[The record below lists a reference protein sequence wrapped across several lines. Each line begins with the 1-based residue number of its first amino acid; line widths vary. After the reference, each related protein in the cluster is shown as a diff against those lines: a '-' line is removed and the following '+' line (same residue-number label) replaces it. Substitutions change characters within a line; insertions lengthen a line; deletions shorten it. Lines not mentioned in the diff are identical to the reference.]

1 MQRKAL
7 LLALFGA
14 ANLYALSLNGN
25 AELKSPLSV
34 EFGLEGEVSKGL
46 VGTLSDKKLLTCQ
59 PALEG
64 TVKFKGE
71 SLLLFTKDMRAGTEY
86 SCKLENGSTASFR
99 TKEFELQKIEKLTDN
114 KYILKFNDDV
124 KASAVKQIGVL
135 GDNSKNIAFE
145 VVELSKDSFEL
156 DLSENVSEPIFDLG
170 EGFQSKFGAVLAGE
184 SRLKFTSESS
194 QESVNIDAEAK
205 SFEIDEIYPK
215 SFDNGMLAFR
225 IYLKNWIHDDVN
237 LKKFINIKG
246 VKNFSI
252 SDVTFNGSEEG
263 EEVSAEL
270 SEYSYYI
277 DIISDD
283 FKPQNKYEITI
294 KAGFGDHRYVT
305 REAKSYEVVA
315 GNFTPF
321 ANFINNE
328 PYISSVGEIGI
339 RSANLAE
346 LNVSVEKL
354 SEQNFRYFL
363 NFNDNN
369 DESVSNFSTQ
379 VAQKSYKLDGALNE
393 VALNKIK
400 LDFAGAGDGV
410 YKINLNYGK
419 DKSVS
424 KVVYLSDIAV
434 NVKLGKD
441 EIFVFANR
449 LGENTMLPNANV
461 KIYGTKNE
469 EIAVGA
475 TNDEGVFKFNRKDI
489 HKSASSVVVSLG
501 KEQNF
506 LIIKDGEALNEAKFI
521 SQDPSESIDAYTHFA
536 SNIIRPNES
545 LQGAIYLRDRNFSPL
560 KNMPVKI
567 KFIDPQG
574 KSSAQIT
581 QNTNDVGM
589 INFEKEILSDLS
601 GRFNMQV
608 IYASKV
614 IASVPFYVESFV
626 PNRIKNE
633 IVLESDKFFKNDLL
647 RAELR
652 SNYLFGGAASELDGN
667 LQVDF
672 FDDEYK
678 NSEYKEY
685 KFKNETLKPSTFSG
699 YTSEFTL
706 SKDGKSSQIID
717 LSFSTKNTPSIIKGV
732 MNFTVNHD
740 GKNVSETKS
749 FTLYPYK
756 DMVGIAASTAFADP
770 NDDVKI
776 RTVVVDMPSQ
786 KAVKSNLKF
795 DIKRVS
801 WQYQRDANGYIKW
814 IQTLEDVDSFYKN
827 SGEFNYKFTQS
838 GSYVITA
845 TNLVSGASTSL
856 DMDVSGYNYSTLA
869 PTKELSKS
877 QIKLNKSVYKKG
889 DELSADISSA
899 IKEGIAL
906 VTLEDA
912 GIKAYKVVKIK
923 NNSAN
928 VKFKLDFDFN
938 GLYVSANI
946 YRMTD
951 AGLTPFRTYG
961 KVYANGDKSSRKIDL
976 SLEVPK
982 AAKSDEKI
990 KISLKTKPKAYVNLF
1005 ITDVGVL
1012 DITSQ
1017 KPADPLKF
1025 FDKIL
1030 PDSVFDYD
1038 IYNRLT
1044 NYKVEGKTLSFGGDM
1059 AAMAMQAK
1067 MAKHAS
1073 PVDSKNVKTF
1083 ANLVSLQADD
1093 KGEISYEFKTPNGF
1107 NSAVR
1112 VDAVVNDES
1121 GMNAVNSE
1129 IVVKDE
1135 VIIKPSVVV
1144 YLLKGDEL
1152 NANLRL
1158 INTTNEDK
1166 NLTINVVSSKNLS
1179 IKTKENANLKPLENK
1194 AFAFKISALETGAGE
1209 YNVTISDK
1217 NSSKTV
1223 QSLLD
1228 VVSPYTISTYA
1239 KSSVFDKENK
1249 ISLPNGYHNVS
1260 VDASSS
1266 VSSVLLAASKNLVEY
1281 PYGCAEQRGSR
1292 LLALLNL
1299 KPKDGLEKS
1308 DQKRFI
1314 THGVSELLKMQ
1325 KPDGS
1330 FGYWSDLGYTNA
1342 FASIFATDVLLDL
1355 EEAGYEL
1362 SKGAKQSAINSMM
1375 KYASNDLEALYSLYV
1390 SARANMADKSLLN
1403 KIYDDKA
1410 YNTTALNKYLM
1421 AAALKLSG
1429 LNDEAKVALKDIKK
1443 AQAADYSKD
1452 HSSFGSKMRD
1462 NAFILYLHAKYF
1474 EKNDYSDDLAN
1485 FLIVNLNELSST
1497 QERAFTLRALN
1508 AYFGKDSGEKNN
1520 KFKLSYNGE
1529 SKEFDGLLSTS
1540 FTTKDG
1546 NFTITPLGS
1555 NKLYATILS
1564 YAYVP
1569 LDIRHKIEPKE
1580 LDIYRTFV
1588 DEKGKELGLDSL
1600 KVNDVIYSKVV
1611 INSKTMVR
1619 NGVINEIVSS
1629 CFEPINENLSNFTKS
1644 LKSSLQ
1650 VEYKSIK
1657 DDRVLSFYT
1666 LSSDQK
1672 DAVLYTPY
1680 RVRLGGKCSL
1690 GAVTTENM
1698 YNERQNDYDLAQR
1711 SFNVK

>member
-1 MQRKAL
+1 MRQKVALMAL
-7 LLALFGA
+7 LGVV
-14 ANLYALSLNGN
+14 NLYAFSLNGT
-25 AELKSPLSV
+25 AEIKSPLSV
-34 EFGLEGEVSKGL
+34 EFGLEDKVSKNL
-46 VGTLSDKKLLTCQ
+46 VETLSDKKILSCQ
-59 PALEG
+59 PALNG
-64 TVKFKGE
+64 IVKFRDQ
-71 SLLLFTKDMRAGTEY
+71 SLLLFTKDMHAGIEY
-86 SCKLENGSTASFR
+86 DCKLENGSMARFT
-99 TKEFELQKIEKLTDN
+99 TEEFNLSNIEKLSDSS
-114 KYILKFNDDV
+114 YILKFNDEVDISTI
-124 KASAVKQIGVL
+124 KTIAVKGA
-135 GDNSKNIAFE
+135 NFNAT
-145 VVELSKDSFEL
+145 ELTSTSFEL
-156 DLSENVSEPIFDLG
+156 NLDKNISEPIFDLG
-170 EGFQSKFGAVLAGE
+170 ENFESKFKAKLVGE
-184 SRLKFTSESS
+184 TRVKFTNEAK
-194 QESVNIDAEAK
+194 EENVNINAKAK
-205 SFEIDEIYPK
+205 SLEIPEIYPV
-215 SFDNGMLAFR
+215 SLDNGILGFR
-225 IYLKNWIHDDVN
+225 IYLKNWLDDDIN
-237 LKKFINIKG
+237 LKKFINIKD

-252 SDVTFNGSEEG
+252 SDVTYNGSDEEN
-263 EEVSAEL
+263 
-270 SEYSYYI
+270 SEFNEYYYYI
-277 DIISDD
+277 DITSDE
-283 FKPQNKYEITI
+283 FKPQSKYQITI
-294 KAGFGDHRYVT
+294 KPGFGDDRNVV
-305 REAKSYEVVA
+305 REARNYEVTA
-315 GNFTPF
+315 SNFMPF

-346 LNVSVEKL
+346 LNVSVERL
-354 SEQNFRYFL
+354 AEQNFRFFL
-363 NFNDNN
+363 NFNYDSENL
-369 DESVSNFSTQ
+369 SSFSTQ

-393 VALNKIK
+393 IALNKIK

-419 DKSVS
+419 NKSVS

-461 KIYGTKNE
+461 KIYGVKNE

-475 TNDEGVFKFNRKDI
+475 TNDEGVFKFNKKDI
-489 HKSASSVVVSLG
+489 HKIASSVVVSLG

-506 LIIKDGEALNEAKFI
+506 LIIQENEALNDAQFI
-521 SQDPSESIDAYTHFA
+521 SQNPSDTIDAYTHFA

-545 LQGAIYLRDRNFSPL
+545 LQGAIYLRDRDFKPL
-560 KNMPVKI
+560 KSMPVKI

-574 KSSAQIT
+574 KSSSEIS
-581 QNTNDVGM
+581 QNTNDAGM

-614 IASVPFYVESFV
+614 ISSVPFYVESFV

-633 IVLESDKFFKNDLL
+633 IVLESEKFFKNDLL
-647 RAELR
+647 RANLR

-685 KFKNETLKPSTFSG
+685 KFKNDTIKASSYPG
-699 YTSEFTL
+699 YVSDFTL
-706 SKDGKSSQIID
+706 SKDGKSSHIVD
-717 LSFSTKNTPSIIKGV
+717 LSFSTKNAPSIIKGV
-732 MNFTVNHD
+732 INFNVNDD
-740 GKNVSETKS
+740 GKNVSEAKS

-756 DMVGIAASTAFADP
+756 DMVGIAASTTFAEP
-770 NDDVKI
+770 NEDVKL
-776 RTVVVDMPSQ
+776 RTVVLEMSSQ

-814 IQTLEDVDSFYKN
+814 IRTLEDIDSFYKS
-827 SGEFNYKFTQS
+827 SGEFGYKFTQS

-856 DMDVSGYNYSTLA
+856 DIDVSGYNYSTLA

-877 QIKLNKSVYKKG
+877 QIKLNKSVYKRG

-906 VTLEDA
+906 VALEDA
-912 GIKAYKVVKIK
+912 GVKAYKVVKIK

-976 SLEVPK
+976 SLDAPK
-982 AAKSDEKI
+982 VAKSDENI

-1030 PDSVFDYD
+1030 PDGVFDYD

-1044 NYKVEGKTLSFGGDM
+1044 NYKVEGKILNFGGDM
-1059 AAMAMQAK
+1059 TAMAMEAK

-1083 ANLVSLQADD
+1083 ANLISLQADD
-1093 KGEISYEFKTPNGF
+1093 KGEILYEFKTPNGF

-1112 VDAVVNDES
+1112 VDVVANNES
-1121 GMNAVNSE
+1121 GMNAVSSE
-1129 IVVKDE
+1129 ILIKDE

-1152 NANLRL
+1152 NTNLRL

-1166 NLTINVVSSKNLS
+1166 NLTINVVSSKNLN

-1194 AFAFKISALETGAGE
+1194 AFTFKISALEAGAAE

-1228 VVSPYTISTYA
+1228 VVNPYTISTYA
-1239 KSSVFDKENK
+1239 KSSVFDKESM
-1249 ISLPNGYHNVS
+1249 ISLPKGFHNVGI
-1260 VDASSS
+1260 DASSS

-1281 PYGCAEQRGSR
+1281 PYGCAEQRSSR

-1299 KPKDGLEKS
+1299 KPKDELEKN

-1314 THGVSELLKMQ
+1314 THGMSELIKMQ

-1342 FASIFATDVLLDL
+1342 FANIFTTDVLLDL
-1355 EEAGYEL
+1355 EEAGYEIG
-1362 SKGAKQSAINSMM
+1362 KRVKQSAVNSMA
-1375 KYASNDLEALYSLYV
+1375 KYVNSDLEALYSLYV

-1443 AQAADYSKD
+1443 AQVADYSKD
-1452 HSSFGSKMRD
+1452 YSSFGSKMRD

-1485 FLIVNLNELSST
+1485 FLITNLNELSST

-1520 KFKLSYNGE
+1520 KFKLAYNGS
-1529 SKEFDGLLSTS
+1529 SKEFDGLLSVS

-1546 NFTITPLGS
+1546 NFTITPLGE

-1569 LDIRHKIEPKE
+1569 LEIKHKIEPKE

-1629 CFEPINENLSNFTKS
+1629 CFEPINENLTNFTKS

-1650 VEYKSIK
+1650 VEYKGIK

>member
-1 MQRKAL
+1 MQQKAL
-7 LLALFGA
+7 FLALLGA
-14 ANLYALSLNGN
+14 VNLYALSLNGN
-25 AELKSPLSV
+25 VEVKSPLSV
-34 EFGLEGEVSKGL
+34 EFGLEDDVSKNL
-46 VGTLSDKKLLTCQ
+46 IGTLSEKKLISCEPTLS
-59 PALEG
+59 G
-64 TVKFKGE
+64 TVKFNAQ
-71 SLLLFTKDMRAGTEY
+71 SLTLFTKDMHAGAEY
-86 SCKLENGSTASFR
+86 SCKLENGSSASFE
-99 TKEFELQKIEKLTDN
+99 TKEFALEKIEKLTDS
-114 KYILKFNDDV
+114 KFILKFNDEVSEELV
-124 KASAVKQIGVL
+124 KKIAVKGASFSALQ
-135 GDNSKNIAFE
+135 
-145 VVELSKDSFEL
+145 LSQNSFEL
-156 DLSENVSEPIFDLG
+156 DLDKNISEPIFDLG
-170 EGFQSKFGAVLAGE
+170 ERFQSKFGAVLEGE
-184 SRLKFTSESS
+184 SMVKFTSESS

-205 SFEIDEIYPK
+205 SFEIAKIYPT
-215 SFDNGMLAFR
+215 SLDNGILAFR
-225 IYLKNWIHDDVN
+225 IYLKEWLSDDNN
-237 LKKFINIKG
+237 LKKFIKIKG
-246 VKNFSI
+246 VKSFSI
-252 SDVTFNGSEEG
+252 SDVAYKNDYENSELEG
-263 EEVSAEL
+263 
-270 SEYSYYI
+270 YDYYI
-277 DIISDD
+277 DITSDE
-283 FKPQNKYEITI
+283 FKPQNSYEITI
-294 KAGFGDHRYVT
+294 KPGFGDDRNVV
-305 REAKSYEVVA
+305 REAKTYEVVA
-315 GNFTPF
+315 SNFTPF

-363 NFNDNN
+363 NFNDNS
-369 DESVSNFSTQ
+369 DDIGTFSTQ
-379 VAQKSYKLDGALNE
+379 VAQKSYKLEGALNE

-449 LGENTMLPNANV
+449 LGENTMLANANV

-475 TNDEGVFKFNRKDI
+475 TNDEGVFKFNKKDI

-506 LIIKDGEALNEAKFI
+506 IIIQANEALNEAKFI
-521 SQDPSESIDAYTHFA
+521 SQDASESIDAYTHFA

-545 LQGAIYLRDRNFSPL
+545 IKGAIYLRDRNFSPL
-560 KNMPVKI
+560 KNMPVKL

-574 KSSAQIT
+574 KGSSEIS
-581 QNTNDVGM
+581 QNTNDAGM

-633 IVLESDKFFKNDLL
+633 IVLDSDKFFKNDLL

-678 NSEYKEY
+678 NSEFKEY

-717 LSFSTKNTPSIIKGV
+717 LSFSTKNAPSIIKGV
-732 MNFTVNHD
+732 MNFTVNDD

-756 DMVGIAASTAFADP
+756 DMVGIAASTIFAEP
-770 NDDVKI
+770 NEDVKL
-776 RTVVVDMPSQ
+776 RTVVLEMPSQ
-786 KAVKSNLKF
+786 KSVKSNLKF
-795 DIKRVS
+795 DVKRVS

-814 IQTLEDVDSFYKN
+814 IRTLEDVDSFYKS
-827 SGEFNYKFTQS
+827 SGEFSYKFTQS

-912 GIKAYKVVKIK
+912 GVKAYKVVKIK

-961 KVYANGDKSSRKIDL
+961 KVYANGDKSSRKIELALDA
-976 SLEVPK
+976 PK
-982 AAKSDEKI
+982 AAKSEENI

-1030 PDSVFDYD
+1030 PDGVFDYD

-1059 AAMAMQAK
+1059 AAMAMEAK

-1112 VDAVVNDES
+1112 VDVVANDES

-1135 VIIKPSVVV
+1135 VIIKPSVMV

-1179 IKTKENANLKPLENK
+1179 IKTKESANLEPLENK

-1239 KSSVFDKENK
+1239 KSSVFDKESK
-1249 ISLPNGYHNVS
+1249 ISLPKGYHNVS

-1281 PYGCAEQRGSR
+1281 PYGCAEQRSSR

-1299 KPKDGLEKS
+1299 KPKDELKKS

-1314 THGVSELLKMQ
+1314 THGMSELLKMQ

-1362 SKGAKQSAINSMM
+1362 AKGVKQSAVNSMT
-1375 KYASNDLEALYSLYV
+1375 KYASNDLEALYSLYI
-1390 SARANMADKSLLN
+1390 SARAKMSDKSLLN

-1421 AAALKLSG
+1421 AAALKLNG
-1429 LNDEAKVALKDIKK
+1429 LNDEAKTALKDIKN
-1443 AQAADYSKD
+1443 AQAADYTKEY
-1452 HSSFGSKMRD
+1452 SSFGSKMRD

-1474 EKNDYSDDLAN
+1474 EKDDYSDDLAN
-1485 FLIVNLNELSST
+1485 FLIVNLNEFSST
-1497 QERAFTLRALN
+1497 QERAFALRALN

-1546 NFTITPLGS
+1546 NFTITPLDS

-1569 LDIRHKIEPKE
+1569 LEIKHKIEPKE
-1580 LDIYRTFV
+1580 LDIYRVFV
-1588 DEKGKELGLDSL
+1588 DEKGKELDLNSL

-1644 LKSSLQ
+1644 LKNSLQ
-1650 VEYKSIK
+1650 VEYKSVK

-1666 LSSDQK
+1666 LGSDEK

-1698 YNERQNDYDLAQR
+1698 YNERQNDYDLAVR

>member
-1 MQRKAL
+1 MRQKVALMAL
-7 LLALFGA
+7 LGVV
-14 ANLYALSLNGN
+14 NLYAFSLNGT
-25 AELKSPLSV
+25 AEIKSPLSV
-34 EFGLEGEVSKGL
+34 EFGLEDKVSKNL
-46 VGTLSDKKLLTCQ
+46 VETLSDKKIISCQ
-59 PALEG
+59 PALNG
-64 TVKFKGE
+64 IVKFRDQ
-71 SLLLFTKDMRAGTEY
+71 SLLLFTKDMHAGIEY
-86 SCKLENGSTASFR
+86 SCKLENGSMARFT
-99 TKEFELQKIEKLTDN
+99 TEEFNLSNIEKLSDSA
-114 KYILKFNDDV
+114 YILKFNDEVDISTI
-124 KASAVKQIGVL
+124 KTIAVKGA
-135 GDNSKNIAFE
+135 NFNAT
-145 VVELSKDSFEL
+145 ELTSTSFEL
-156 DLSENVSEPIFDLG
+156 NLDKNISEPIFDLG
-170 EGFQSKFGAVLAGE
+170 ENFESKFKAKLTGE
-184 SRLKFTSESS
+184 TRVKFTNEAK
-194 QESVNIDAEAK
+194 EENVNINAKAK
-205 SFEIDEIYPK
+205 SFEIPEICPV
-215 SFDNGMLAFR
+215 SLDNGILGFR
-225 IYLKNWIHDDVN
+225 IYLKNWLDDDIN
-237 LKKFINIKG
+237 LKKFINIKD

-252 SDVTFNGSEEG
+252 SDVTYNGSDEEN
-263 EEVSAEL
+263 
-270 SEYSYYI
+270 SEFNEYYYYI
-277 DIISDD
+277 DITSDE
-283 FKPQNKYEITI
+283 FKPQSKYQITI
-294 KAGFGDHRYVT
+294 KPGFGDDRNVV
-305 REAKSYEVVA
+305 REAKNYEVTA
-315 GNFTPF
+315 SNFMPF

-346 LNVSVEKL
+346 LNVSVERL
-354 SEQNFRYFL
+354 AEQNFRFFL
-363 NFNDNN
+363 NFNYDSENL
-369 DESVSNFSTQ
+369 SSFSTQ

-393 VALNKIK
+393 IALNKIK

-419 DKSVS
+419 NKSVS

-475 TNDEGVFKFNRKDI
+475 TNDEGVFKFNKKDI
-489 HKSASSVVVSLG
+489 HKIASSVVVSLG

-506 LIIKDGEALNEAKFI
+506 LIIQENEALNDAQFI
-521 SQDPSESIDAYTHFA
+521 SQNPSDTIDAYTHFA

-545 LQGAIYLRDRNFSPL
+545 LQGAIYLRDRDFKPL

-574 KSSAQIT
+574 KSSSEIS
-581 QNTNDVGM
+581 QNTNDAGM

-614 IASVPFYVESFV
+614 ISSVPFYVESFV

-633 IVLESDKFFKNDLL
+633 IVLESEKFFKNDLL
-647 RAELR
+647 RANLR

-685 KFKNETLKPSTFSG
+685 KFKNDTIKASSYPG
-699 YTSEFTL
+699 YVSDFTL
-706 SKDGKSSQIID
+706 SKDGKSSHIID

-732 MNFTVNHD
+732 INFNVNDD
-740 GKNVSETKS
+740 GKNVSEAKS

-756 DMVGIAASTAFADP
+756 DMVGIAASTTFVEP
-770 NDDVKI
+770 NEDVKL
-776 RTVVVDMPSQ
+776 RTFVLEMSSQ

-795 DIKRVS
+795 DVKRVS

-814 IQTLEDVDSFYKN
+814 IRTLEDIDSFYKS
-827 SGEFNYKFTQS
+827 SGEFGYKFTQS

-856 DMDVSGYNYSTLA
+856 DIDVSGYNYSTLA

-877 QIKLNKSVYKKG
+877 QIKLNKSVYKRG

-912 GIKAYKVVKIK
+912 GVKAYKVVKIK

-961 KVYANGDKSSRKIDL
+961 KVYASGDKSSRKIDL
-976 SLEVPK
+976 SLDAPK
-982 AAKSDEKI
+982 AAKSDENI

-1030 PDSVFDYD
+1030 PDGVFDYD

-1044 NYKVEGKTLSFGGDM
+1044 NYKVEGKILNFGGDM
-1059 AAMAMQAK
+1059 TAMAMEAK

-1083 ANLVSLQADD
+1083 ANLISLQADD

-1112 VDAVVNDES
+1112 VDVVANNENS
-1121 GMNAVNSE
+1121 MNAVNKE
-1129 IVVKDE
+1129 ILVKDD
-1135 VIIKPSVVV
+1135 VIIKPSALV

-1166 NLTINVVSSKNLS
+1166 NLTIKVASSKNLS
-1179 IKTKENANLKPLENK
+1179 IKTKENVNLKPLENK
-1194 AFAFKISALETGAGE
+1194 AFTFKISALEAGAGE
-1209 YNVTISDK
+1209 YNITISDK
-1217 NSSKTV
+1217 NSSKTA
-1223 QSLLD
+1223 QNLLD
-1228 VVSPYTISTYA
+1228 VVNPYTISTYA
-1239 KSSVFDKENK
+1239 KSSVFDKESI
-1249 ISLPNGYHNVS
+1249 ISLPKGFHNVS
-1260 VDASSS
+1260 IDASSS

-1281 PYGCAEQRGSR
+1281 PYGCAEQRSSR

-1299 KPKDGLEKS
+1299 KPKDELEKN

-1314 THGVSELLKMQ
+1314 ASGMSELIKMQ

-1330 FGYWSDLGYTNA
+1330 FGYWSDLGSTNA
-1342 FASIFATDVLLDL
+1342 FASIYATDVLLDL

-1362 SKGAKQSAINSMM
+1362 NKNVKQRALNSLL
-1375 KYASNDLEALYSLYV
+1375 KYTNTDIEALYAIYV
-1390 SARANMADKSLLN
+1390 SSRANVADKSVLN
-1403 KIYDDKA
+1403 KIYDHKA

-1421 AAALKLSG
+1421 AAALKLNG

-1443 AQAADYSKD
+1443 AQIADYSRD
-1452 HSSFGSKMRD
+1452 YSSFGSKMRD

-1474 EKNDYSDDLAN
+1474 EKNDYSDDLVN
-1485 FLIVNLNELSST
+1485 FLITNLNELSST

-1508 AYFGKDSGEKNN
+1508 AYFGKDVGEKNN

-1529 SKEFDGLLSTS
+1529 SKEFDGLLSVS
-1540 FTTKDG
+1540 FTAKDG
-1546 NFTITPLGS
+1546 NFTITPLGE

-1569 LDIRHKIEPKE
+1569 LEIKHKIEPKE
-1580 LDIYRTFV
+1580 LDVYRTFV

-1600 KVNDVIYSKVV
+1600 RVNDVVYSKIV
-1611 INSKTMVR
+1611 INSKAMVK

-1629 CFEPINENLSNFTKS
+1629 CFEPINENLSGFNKS
-1644 LKSSLQ
+1644 LKDSIEL
-1650 VEYKSIK
+1650 EYQSIK
-1657 DDRVLSFYT
+1657 DDRVLSFYA
-1666 LSSDQK
+1666 LDSDK
-1672 DAVLYTPY
+1672 REAVLYTPY

-1690 GAVTTENM
+1690 GAITTENM

-1711 SFNVK
+1711 SFTVK

>member
-1 MQRKAL
+1 MRQKVALMAL
-7 LLALFGA
+7 LGVV
-14 ANLYALSLNGN
+14 NLYAFSLNGT
-25 AELKSPLSV
+25 AEIKSPLSV
-34 EFGLEGEVSKGL
+34 EFGLEDKVSKNL
-46 VGTLSDKKLLTCQ
+46 VETLSDKKIISCQ
-59 PALEG
+59 PALNG
-64 TVKFKGE
+64 IVKFRDQ
-71 SLLLFTKDMRAGTEY
+71 SLLLFTKDMHAGVEY
-86 SCKLENGSTASFR
+86 DCKLENGSMARFT
-99 TKEFELQKIEKLTDN
+99 TEEFNLSNIEKLSDSS
-114 KYILKFNDDV
+114 YILKFNDEVD
-124 KASAVKQIGVL
+124 I
-135 GDNSKNIAFE
+135 NSIKNIAVKGANFNATK
-145 VVELSKDSFEL
+145 LTSTSFEL
-156 DLSENVSEPIFDLG
+156 NLDKNISEPIFDLG
-170 EGFQSKFGAVLAGE
+170 ENFESKFKAKLAGE
-184 SRLKFTSESS
+184 TRVKFTNEAK
-194 QESVNIDAEAK
+194 EENVNINAKAK
-205 SFEIDEIYPK
+205 SLEIPEIYPV
-215 SFDNGMLAFR
+215 SLDNGILGFR
-225 IYLKNWIHDDVN
+225 IYLKNWLDDDIN
-237 LKKFINIKG
+237 LKKFINIKD

-252 SDVTFNGSEEG
+252 SDVTYNDSNEENSEFN
-263 EEVSAEL
+263 
-270 SEYSYYI
+270 EYYYYI
-277 DIISDD
+277 DITSDE
-283 FKPQNKYEITI
+283 FKPQSKYQITI
-294 KAGFGDHRYVT
+294 KPGFGDDRNVV
-305 REAKSYEVVA
+305 REAKNYEVTA
-315 GNFTPF
+315 SNFMPF

-346 LNVSVEKL
+346 LNVSVERL
-354 SEQNFRYFL
+354 AEQNFRFFL
-363 NFNDNN
+363 NFNYDSENL
-369 DESVSNFSTQ
+369 SSFSTQ

-393 VALNKIK
+393 IALNKIK

-419 DKSVS
+419 NKSVS

-461 KIYGTKNE
+461 KIYGVKNE

-475 TNDEGVFKFNRKDI
+475 TNDEGVFKFNKKDI
-489 HKSASSVVVSLG
+489 HKIASSVVVSLG

-506 LIIKDGEALNEAKFI
+506 LIIQENEALNDAQFI
-521 SQDPSESIDAYTHFA
+521 SQNPSDTIDAYTHFA

-545 LQGAIYLRDRNFSPL
+545 LQGAIYLRDRDFKPL

-574 KSSAQIT
+574 KSSSEIS
-581 QNTNDVGM
+581 QNTNDAGM

-614 IASVPFYVESFV
+614 ISSVPFYVESFV

-633 IVLESDKFFKNDLL
+633 IVLESEKFFKNDLL
-647 RAELR
+647 RANLR

-685 KFKNETLKPSTFSG
+685 KFKNDTIKASSYPG
-699 YTSEFTL
+699 YVSDFTL
-706 SKDGKSSQIID
+706 SKDGKSSHIID
-717 LSFSTKNTPSIIKGV
+717 LSFSTKNAPSIIKGV
-732 MNFTVNHD
+732 INFNVNDD
-740 GKNVSETKS
+740 GKNVSEAKS

-756 DMVGIAASTAFADP
+756 DMVGIAASTTFAEP
-770 NDDVKI
+770 NEDVKL
-776 RTVVVDMPSQ
+776 RTVVLEMSSQ
-786 KAVKSNLKF
+786 KAVKANLKF
-795 DIKRVS
+795 DVKRVS

-814 IQTLEDVDSFYKN
+814 IRTLEDIDSFYKS
-827 SGEFNYKFTQS
+827 SGEFGYKFTQS

-856 DMDVSGYNYSTLA
+856 DIDVSGYNYSTLA

-877 QIKLNKSVYKKG
+877 QIKLNKSVYKRG

-912 GIKAYKVVKIK
+912 GVKAYKVVKIK

-961 KVYANGDKSSRKIDL
+961 KVYASGDKSSRKIDL
-976 SLEVPK
+976 SLDAPK
-982 AAKSDEKI
+982 AAKSDENI
-990 KISLKTKPKAYVNLF
+990 KILLKTKPKAYVNLF
-1005 ITDVGVL
+1005 ITDVGIL

-1030 PDSVFDYD
+1030 PDGVFDYD

-1044 NYKVEGKTLSFGGDM
+1044 NYKVEGKVLNFGGDM
-1059 AAMAMQAK
+1059 TAMAMEAK

-1083 ANLVSLQADD
+1083 ANLISLQADD

-1112 VDAVVNDES
+1112 VDVVANNES
-1121 GMNAVNSE
+1121 GMNAVSSE
-1129 IVVKDE
+1129 ILIKDE

-1166 NLTINVVSSKNLS
+1166 NLTIKVASSKNLS

-1194 AFAFKISALETGAGE
+1194 AFTFKISALEAGAAE

-1228 VVSPYTISTYA
+1228 VVNPYTISTYA
-1239 KSSVFDKENK
+1239 KSSVFDKESM
-1249 ISLPNGYHNVS
+1249 ISLPKGFHNVS
-1260 VDASSS
+1260 IDASSS

-1281 PYGCAEQRGSR
+1281 PYGCAEQRSSR

-1299 KPKDGLEKS
+1299 KPKDELEKN

-1314 THGVSELLKMQ
+1314 THGMSELIKMQ

-1342 FASIFATDVLLDL
+1342 FANIFTTDVLLDL
-1355 EEAGYEL
+1355 EEAGYEV
-1362 SKGAKQSAINSMM
+1362 SKRVKQSAVNSMA
-1375 KYASNDLEALYSLYV
+1375 KYVNSDLEALYSLYV
-1390 SARANMADKSLLN
+1390 STRANMTDKSLLN

-1443 AQAADYSKD
+1443 VQVADYSKD
-1452 HSSFGSKMRD
+1452 YSSFGSKMRD
-1462 NAFILYLHAKYF
+1462 NAFVLYLHAKYF
-1474 EKNDYSDDLAN
+1474 DKNDYSDDLAN
-1485 FLIVNLNELSST
+1485 FLITNLNELSST

-1520 KFKLSYNGE
+1520 KFKLAHNGS
-1529 SKEFDGLLSTS
+1529 SKEFDGLLSVS

-1546 NFTITPLGS
+1546 NFTITPLGE
-1555 NKLYATILS
+1555 NKLYASILS

-1569 LDIRHKIEPKE
+1569 LEIKHKIEPKE

>member
-1 MQRKAL
+1 MRQKVALMAL
-7 LLALFGA
+7 LGVV
-14 ANLYALSLNGN
+14 NLYAFSLNGT
-25 AELKSPLSV
+25 AEIKSPLSV
-34 EFGLEGEVSKGL
+34 EFGLEDKVSKNL
-46 VGTLSDKKLLTCQ
+46 VETLSDKKIISCQ
-59 PALEG
+59 PALNG
-64 TVKFKGE
+64 IVKFRDQ
-71 SLLLFTKDMRAGTEY
+71 SLLLFTKGMHAGIEY
-86 SCKLENGSTASFR
+86 DCKLENGSMARFT
-99 TKEFELQKIEKLTDN
+99 TEEFNLSNIEKLSDSS
-114 KYILKFNDDV
+114 YILKFNDEVDISTIKTITV
-124 KASAVKQIGVL
+124 KGANFNAT
-135 GDNSKNIAFE
+135 
-145 VVELSKDSFEL
+145 ELTSTSFEL
-156 DLSENVSEPIFDLG
+156 NLDKNISEPIFDLG
-170 EGFQSKFGAVLAGE
+170 ENFESKFKAKLAGE
-184 SRLKFTSESS
+184 TRVKFTNEAK
-194 QESVNIDAEAK
+194 EENVNINAKAK
-205 SFEIDEIYPK
+205 SLEIPEIYPV
-215 SFDNGMLAFR
+215 SLDNGILGFR
-225 IYLKNWIHDDVN
+225 IYLKNWLDDDIN
-237 LKKFINIKG
+237 LKKFINIKD

-252 SDVTFNGSEEG
+252 SDVTYNGSDEEN
-263 EEVSAEL
+263 
-270 SEYSYYI
+270 SEFNEYYYYI
-277 DIISDD
+277 DITSDE
-283 FKPQNKYEITI
+283 FKPQSKYQITI
-294 KAGFGDHRYVT
+294 KPGFGDDRNVV
-305 REAKSYEVVA
+305 REARNYEVTA
-315 GNFTPF
+315 SNFMPF

-346 LNVSVEKL
+346 LNVSVERL
-354 SEQNFRYFL
+354 AEQNFRFFL
-363 NFNDNN
+363 NFNYDSENL
-369 DESVSNFSTQ
+369 SSFSTQ

-393 VALNKIK
+393 IALNKIK

-419 DKSVS
+419 NNSVS

-461 KIYGTKNE
+461 KIYGVKNE
-469 EIAVGA
+469 EVAVGA
-475 TNDEGVFKFNRKDI
+475 TNDEGVFKFNKKDI
-489 HKSASSVVVSLG
+489 HKIASSVVVSLG

-506 LIIKDGEALNEAKFI
+506 LIIQENEALNDAQFI
-521 SQDPSESIDAYTHFA
+521 SQNPSDTIDAYTHFA

-545 LQGAIYLRDRNFSPL
+545 LQGAIYLRDRDFKPL

-574 KSSAQIT
+574 KSSSEIS
-581 QNTNDVGM
+581 QNTNDAGM

-614 IASVPFYVESFV
+614 ISSVPFYVESFV

-633 IVLESDKFFKNDLL
+633 IVLESEKFFKNDLL
-647 RAELR
+647 RANLR

-685 KFKNETLKPSTFSG
+685 KFKNDTIKASSYPG
-699 YTSEFTL
+699 YVSDFTL
-706 SKDGKSSQIID
+706 SKDGKSSHIID
-717 LSFSTKNTPSIIKGV
+717 LSFSTKNAPSIIKGV
-732 MNFTVNHD
+732 INFNVNDD
-740 GKNVSETKS
+740 GKNVSEAKS

-756 DMVGIAASTAFADP
+756 DMVGIAASTTFVEP
-770 NDDVKI
+770 NEDVKL
-776 RTVVVDMPSQ
+776 RTVVLEVVSQ
-786 KAVKSNLKF
+786 KAVKANLKF
-795 DIKRVS
+795 DVKRVS

-814 IQTLEDVDSFYKN
+814 IRTLEDVDSFYKS
-827 SGEFNYKFTQS
+827 SGEFGYKFTQS

-856 DMDVSGYNYSTLA
+856 DIDVSGYNYSTLA

-877 QIKLNKSVYKKG
+877 QIKLNKSVYKRG

-912 GIKAYKVVKIK
+912 GVKAYKVVKIK

-976 SLEVPK
+976 SLDAPK
-982 AAKSDEKI
+982 AAKSDENI

-1030 PDSVFDYD
+1030 PDGVFDYD

-1044 NYKVEGKTLSFGGDM
+1044 NYKVEGKILNFGGDM
-1059 AAMAMQAK
+1059 TAIAMEAK

-1083 ANLVSLQADD
+1083 ANLISLQADD

-1112 VDAVVNDES
+1112 VDVVANNES
-1121 GMNAVNSE
+1121 GMNAVSSE
-1129 IVVKDE
+1129 ILIKDE

-1166 NLTINVVSSKNLS
+1166 NLTIKVASSKNLS
-1179 IKTKENANLKPLENK
+1179 IKTKENANLKPLEDK
-1194 AFAFKISALETGAGE
+1194 AFTFKISALETGAAE

-1239 KSSVFDKENK
+1239 KSSVFDKESK
-1249 ISLPNGYHNVS
+1249 ISLPKGFHSVS
-1260 VDASSS
+1260 IDASSS

-1281 PYGCAEQRGSR
+1281 PYGCAEQRSSR

-1299 KPKDGLEKS
+1299 KPKDELEKN

-1314 THGVSELLKMQ
+1314 THGMSELIKMQ

-1342 FASIFATDVLLDL
+1342 FANIFTTDVLLDL
-1355 EEAGYEL
+1355 EEAGYEV
-1362 SKGAKQSAINSMM
+1362 SKRVKQSAVNSMA
-1375 KYASNDLEALYSLYV
+1375 KYVNSDLEALYSLYV

-1421 AAALKLSG
+1421 AAVLKLSG

-1452 HSSFGSKMRD
+1452 YSSFGSKMRD

-1485 FLIVNLNELSST
+1485 FLITNLNELSST

-1520 KFKLSYNGE
+1520 KFKLVYNGS
-1529 SKEFDGLLSTS
+1529 SKEFDGLLSVS

-1546 NFTITPLGS
+1546 NFTITPLGE

-1569 LDIRHKIEPKE
+1569 LEIKHKIEPKE

-1619 NGVINEIVSS
+1619 NGVINEVVSS
-1629 CFEPINENLSNFTKS
+1629 CFEPINENLTNFTKS

>member
-1 MQRKAL
+1 MRQKVALMAL
-7 LLALFGA
+7 LGVV
-14 ANLYALSLNGN
+14 NLYAFSLNGT
-25 AELKSPLSV
+25 AEIKSPLSV
-34 EFGLEGEVSKGL
+34 EFGLEDKVSKNL
-46 VGTLSDKKLLTCQ
+46 VETLSDKKIISCQ
-59 PALEG
+59 PALNG
-64 TVKFKGE
+64 IVKFRDQ
-71 SLLLFTKDMRAGTEY
+71 SLLLFTKDMHAGTEY
-86 SCKLENGSTASFR
+86 SCKLENGSMARFT
-99 TKEFELQKIEKLTDN
+99 TEEFNLANIEKLSDSS
-114 KYILKFNDDV
+114 YILKFNDEVDISTIKTITV
-124 KASAVKQIGVL
+124 KGANFNAT
-135 GDNSKNIAFE
+135 
-145 VVELSKDSFEL
+145 ELTSTSFEL
-156 DLSENVSEPIFDLG
+156 NLDKNISEPIFDLG
-170 EGFQSKFGAVLAGE
+170 ENFESKFKAKIVGE
-184 SRLKFTSESS
+184 TRVKFTNEAK
-194 QESVNIDAEAK
+194 EENVNINAKAK
-205 SFEIDEIYPK
+205 SFEIPEIYPV
-215 SFDNGMLAFR
+215 SLDNGILGFR
-225 IYLKNWIHDDVN
+225 IYLKNWLDDDIN
-237 LKKFINIKG
+237 LKKFINIKD

-252 SDVTFNGSEEG
+252 SDVTYNGSDEEN
-263 EEVSAEL
+263 
-270 SEYSYYI
+270 SEFNEYYYYI
-277 DIISDD
+277 DITSDE
-283 FKPQNKYEITI
+283 FKPQSKYQITI
-294 KAGFGDHRYVT
+294 KPGFGDDRNVV
-305 REAKSYEVVA
+305 REARNYEVTA
-315 GNFTPF
+315 SNFMPF

-346 LNVSVEKL
+346 LNVSVERL
-354 SEQNFRYFL
+354 AEQNFRFFL
-363 NFNDNN
+363 NFNYDSENL
-369 DESVSNFSTQ
+369 SSFSTQ
-379 VAQKSYKLDGALNE
+379 VAQKSYKLDSALNE
-393 VALNKIK
+393 IALNKIK

-419 DKSVS
+419 NKSVS

-434 NVKLGKD
+434 NAKLGKD

-461 KIYGTKNE
+461 KIYGVKNE
-469 EIAVGA
+469 EIAIGA
-475 TNDEGVFKFNRKDI
+475 TNDEGVFKFNKKDI
-489 HKSASSVVVSLG
+489 HKIASSVVVSLG

-506 LIIKDGEALNEAKFI
+506 LIIQENEALNDAQFI
-521 SQDPSESIDAYTHFA
+521 SQNPSDTIDAYTHFA

-545 LQGAIYLRDRNFSPL
+545 LQGAIYLRDRDFKPL

-574 KSSAQIT
+574 KSSSEIS
-581 QNTNDVGM
+581 QNTNDAGM

-614 IASVPFYVESFV
+614 ISSVPFYVESFV

-633 IVLESDKFFKNDLL
+633 IVLESEKFFKNDLL
-647 RAELR
+647 RANLI

-685 KFKNETLKPSTFSG
+685 KFKNDTIKASSYPG
-699 YTSEFTL
+699 YVSDFAL
-706 SKDGKSSQIID
+706 SKDGKSSHIID
-717 LSFSTKNTPSIIKGV
+717 LSFSTKNAPSIIRGV
-732 MNFTVNHD
+732 INFNVNDD
-740 GKNVSETKS
+740 GKNVSEAKS

-756 DMVGIAASTAFADP
+756 DMVGIAASTTFAEP
-770 NDDVKI
+770 NEDVKL
-776 RTVVVDMPSQ
+776 RTVVLEMSSQ

-795 DIKRVS
+795 DVKRVS

-814 IQTLEDVDSFYKN
+814 IRTLEDIDSFYKS
-827 SGEFNYKFTQS
+827 SGEFSYKFTQS
-838 GSYVITA
+838 GLYVITA

-856 DMDVSGYNYSTLA
+856 DIDVSGYNYSTLA

-877 QIKLNKSVYKKG
+877 QIKLNKSVYKRG

-912 GIKAYKVVKIK
+912 GVKAYKVVKIK

-951 AGLTPFRTYG
+951 GGLTPFRTYG
-961 KVYANGDKSSRKIDL
+961 KVYAKADKSSRMLDL
-976 SLEVPK
+976 SLDAPNT
-982 AAKSDEKI
+982 AKSDENI

-1030 PDSVFDYD
+1030 PDGVFDYD

-1044 NYKVEGKTLSFGGDM
+1044 NYKVEGKTLNFGGDM
-1059 AAMAMQAK
+1059 TAMAMEAK

-1083 ANLVSLQADD
+1083 ANLISLQADD

-1107 NSAVR
+1107 NSAIR
-1112 VDAVVNDES
+1112 VDVVANNENS
-1121 GMNAVNSE
+1121 MNAVNKE
-1129 IVVKDE
+1129 ILVKDD
-1135 VIIKPSVVV
+1135 VIIKPSALV

-1166 NLTINVVSSKNLS
+1166 NLTIKVASSKNLN
-1179 IKTKENANLKPLENK
+1179 IKTKENVNLKPLENK
-1194 AFAFKISALETGAGE
+1194 AFTFKISALEAGAGE
-1209 YNVTISDK
+1209 YNITISDK
-1217 NSSKTV
+1217 NSSKTA
-1223 QSLLD
+1223 QNLLD
-1228 VVSPYTISTYA
+1228 VVNPYTISTYA
-1239 KSSVFDKENK
+1239 KSSVFDKESM
-1249 ISLPNGYHNVS
+1249 ISLPKGFHNVS
-1260 VDASSS
+1260 IDASSS

-1281 PYGCAEQRGSR
+1281 PYGCAEQRSSR

-1299 KPKDGLEKS
+1299 KPKDELEKN

-1314 THGVSELLKMQ
+1314 VNGMSELIKMQ

-1330 FGYWSDLGYTNA
+1330 FGYWSDLSSTNA
-1342 FASIFATDVLLDL
+1342 FASIYATDVLLDL

-1362 SKGAKQSAINSMM
+1362 NKNVKQRALNSLL
-1375 KYASNDLEALYSLYV
+1375 KYTNTDIEALYAIYV
-1390 SARANMADKSLLN
+1390 SSRANVADKSVLN
-1403 KIYDDKA
+1403 KIYDHKA

-1421 AAALKLSG
+1421 AAALKLNG

-1443 AQAADYSKD
+1443 AQAADYSRD
-1452 HSSFGSKMRD
+1452 YSSFGSKMRD

-1485 FLIVNLNELSST
+1485 FLITNLNELSST

-1508 AYFGKDSGEKNN
+1508 AYFGKDVGEKNN

-1529 SKEFDGLLSTS
+1529 SKEFDGLLSVS
-1540 FTTKDG
+1540 FTAKDG
-1546 NFTITPLGS
+1546 NFTITPLGE

-1569 LDIRHKIEPKE
+1569 LEIKHKIEPKE
-1580 LDIYRTFV
+1580 LDVYRTFV

-1600 KVNDVIYSKVV
+1600 RVNDVVYSKIV
-1611 INSKTMVR
+1611 INSKAMVK

-1629 CFEPINENLSNFTKS
+1629 CFEPINENLSGFNKS
-1644 LKSSLQ
+1644 LKDSIEL
-1650 VEYKSIK
+1650 EYQSIK

-1666 LSSDQK
+1666 LDSDK
-1672 DAVLYTPY
+1672 REAVLYTPY
-1680 RVRLGGKCSL
+1680 RVRLSGKCSL

-1698 YNERQNDYDLAQR
+1698 YNERQNDYDLTQR
-1711 SFNVK
+1711 SFTVK

>member
-1 MQRKAL
+1 MWQKVA
-7 LLALFGA
+7 LLALLGMT
-14 ANLYALSLNGN
+14 NLYALSLNGT
-25 AELKSPLSV
+25 AEIKSPLSV
-34 EFGLEGEVSKGL
+34 EFGLEDKVSKNL
-46 VGTLSDKKLLTCQ
+46 VGTLSDKKIISCQ
-59 PALEG
+59 PALNG
-64 TVKFKGE
+64 IVKFRDQ
-71 SLLLFTKDMRAGTEY
+71 SLLLFTKDMHAGIEY
-86 SCKLENGSTASFR
+86 SCKLENGSMARFT
-99 TKEFELQKIEKLTDN
+99 TEEFNLANIEKLSDSA
-114 KYILKFNDDV
+114 YILKFNDEVDISTIKTITV
-124 KASAVKQIGVL
+124 KGANFNVT
-135 GDNSKNIAFE
+135 
-145 VVELSKDSFEL
+145 ELTSTSFEL
-156 DLSENVSEPIFDLG
+156 NLDKNISEPIFDLG
-170 EGFQSKFGAVLAGE
+170 ENFESKFKAKLVGE
-184 SRLKFTSESS
+184 TRVKFTNEAK
-194 QESVNIDAEAK
+194 EENVNINAKAK
-205 SFEIDEIYPK
+205 SLEIPEIYPV
-215 SFDNGMLAFR
+215 SLDNGILGFR
-225 IYLKNWIHDDVN
+225 IYLKNWLDDDIN
-237 LKKFINIKG
+237 LKKFINIKD

-252 SDVTFNGSEEG
+252 SDVTYNGSDEEN
-263 EEVSAEL
+263 
-270 SEYSYYI
+270 SEFNEYYYYI
-277 DIISDD
+277 DITSDE
-283 FKPQNKYEITI
+283 FKPQSKYQITI
-294 KAGFGDHRYVT
+294 KPGFGDDRNVV
-305 REAKSYEVVA
+305 REARNYEVTA
-315 GNFTPF
+315 SNFMPF

-346 LNVSVEKL
+346 LNVSVERL
-354 SEQNFRYFL
+354 AEQNFRFFL
-363 NFNDNN
+363 NFNYDSENL
-369 DESVSNFSTQ
+369 SSFSTQ

-393 VALNKIK
+393 IALNKIK
-400 LDFAGAGDGV
+400 LDFAGSGDGV

-419 DKSVS
+419 NKSVS

-461 KIYGTKNE
+461 KIYGVKNE
-469 EIAVGA
+469 EVAVGA
-475 TNDEGVFKFNRKDI
+475 TNDEGVFKFNKKDI
-489 HKSASSVVVSLG
+489 HKIASSVVVSLG

-506 LIIKDGEALNEAKFI
+506 LIIQENEALNDAQFI
-521 SQDPSESIDAYTHFA
+521 SQNPSDTIDAYTHFA

-545 LQGAIYLRDRNFSPL
+545 LQGAIYLRDRDFKPL

-574 KSSAQIT
+574 KSSSEIS
-581 QNTNDVGM
+581 QNTNDAGM

-614 IASVPFYVESFV
+614 ISSVPFYVESFV

-633 IVLESDKFFKNDLL
+633 IVLESEKFFKNDLL
-647 RAELR
+647 RANLR
-652 SNYLFGGAASELDGN
+652 SNYLFGGATSELDGN

-685 KFKNETLKPSTFSG
+685 KFKNDTIKASSYPG
-699 YTSEFTL
+699 YVSDFTL
-706 SKDGKSSQIID
+706 SKDGKSSHIID
-717 LSFSTKNTPSIIKGV
+717 LSFSTKNAPSIIKGV
-732 MNFTVNHD
+732 INFNVNDD
-740 GKNVSETKS
+740 GKNVSEAKS

-756 DMVGIAASTAFADP
+756 DMVGIAASTTFAEP
-770 NDDVKI
+770 NEDVKL
-776 RTVVVDMPSQ
+776 RTVVLEMASQ
-786 KAVKSNLKF
+786 KAVKANLKF
-795 DIKRVS
+795 DVKRVS

-814 IQTLEDVDSFYKN
+814 IRTLEDIDSFYKS
-827 SGEFNYKFTQS
+827 SGEFGYKFTQS

-856 DMDVSGYNYSTLA
+856 DIDVSGYNYSTLA
-869 PTKELSKS
+869 PTKELSRS
-877 QIKLNKSVYKKG
+877 QIKLNKSVYKRG

-912 GIKAYKVVKIK
+912 GVKAYKVVKIK

-938 GLYVSANI
+938 GLYVSVNI

-976 SLEVPK
+976 SLDAPK
-982 AAKSDEKI
+982 AAKSDENI

-1030 PDSVFDYD
+1030 PDGVFDYD

-1044 NYKVEGKTLSFGGDM
+1044 NYKVEGKILNFGGDM
-1059 AAMAMQAK
+1059 TAMAMEAK

-1083 ANLVSLQADD
+1083 ANLISLQADD

-1112 VDAVVNDES
+1112 VDVVANDEN

-1129 IVVKDE
+1129 ILIKDE

-1166 NLTINVVSSKNLS
+1166 NLTIKVASSKNLS

-1194 AFAFKISALETGAGE
+1194 AFTFKISALEAGAAE

-1239 KSSVFDKENK
+1239 KSSVFNKENM
-1249 ISLPNGYHNVS
+1249 ISLPKGFHNVS
-1260 VDASSS
+1260 IDASSS

-1281 PYGCAEQRGSR
+1281 PYGCAEQRSSR

-1299 KPKDGLEKS
+1299 KPKDELEKN

-1314 THGVSELLKMQ
+1314 THGMSELVKMQ

-1342 FASIFATDVLLDL
+1342 FANIFTTDVLLDL

-1362 SKGAKQSAINSMM
+1362 NKNVKQRALNSLL
-1375 KYASNDLEALYSLYV
+1375 KYTNTDIEALYAIYV
-1390 SARANMADKSLLN
+1390 SSRANVADKSVLN
-1403 KIYDDKA
+1403 KIYDHKA

-1421 AAALKLSG
+1421 AAALKLNG

-1443 AQAADYSKD
+1443 AQIADYSRD
-1452 HSSFGSKMRD
+1452 YSSFGSKMRD

-1485 FLIVNLNELSST
+1485 FLITNLNELSST

-1508 AYFGKDSGEKNN
+1508 AYFGKDVGEKNN

-1529 SKEFDGLLSTS
+1529 SKEFDGLLSVS
-1540 FTTKDG
+1540 FTAKDG
-1546 NFTITPLGS
+1546 NFTITPLGE

-1569 LDIRHKIEPKE
+1569 LEIKHKIEPKE
-1580 LDIYRTFV
+1580 LDVYRTFV

-1600 KVNDVIYSKVV
+1600 RVNDVVYSKIV
-1611 INSKTMVR
+1611 INSKAMVK

-1629 CFEPINENLSNFTKS
+1629 CFEPINENLSGFNKN
-1644 LKSSLQ
+1644 LKDSIEL
-1650 VEYKSIK
+1650 EYQSIK

-1666 LSSDQK
+1666 LDSDK
-1672 DAVLYTPY
+1672 REAVLYTPY

-1711 SFNVK
+1711 SFTVK

>member
-1 MQRKAL
+1 MRQKVALMAL
-7 LLALFGA
+7 LGVV
-14 ANLYALSLNGN
+14 NLYAFSLNGT
-25 AELKSPLSV
+25 AEIKSPLSV
-34 EFGLEGEVSKGL
+34 EFGLEDKVSKNL
-46 VGTLSDKKLLTCQ
+46 IGTLSDKKIISCQ
-59 PALEG
+59 PALNG
-64 TVKFKGE
+64 IVKFRDQ
-71 SLLLFTKDMRAGTEY
+71 SLLLFTKDMHAGLDY
-86 SCKLENGSTASFR
+86 SCKLENGSTASFA
-99 TKEFELQKIEKLTDN
+99 TKEFELTKIEKISDS
-114 KYILKFNDDV
+114 KYIVKFNDEV
-124 KASAVKQIGVL
+124 NIEAI
-135 GDNSKNIAFE
+135 KNIAVKDAKFKAI
-145 VVELSKDSFEL
+145 ELSNNSFEL
-156 DLSENVSEPIFDLG
+156 NLDKNLSNPVFDFG
-170 EGFQSKFGAVLAGE
+170 EKFESKFGATLSGE
-184 SRLKFTSESS
+184 TIVNFADEISE
-194 QESVNIDAEAK
+194 ESVNINDNAK
-205 SFEIDEIYPK
+205 SLEIPEIYPV
-215 SFDNGMLAFR
+215 SLDNGILGFR
-225 IYLKNWIHDDVN
+225 IYLKNWLDDDIN

-252 SDVTFNGSEEG
+252 SDVKYSDNYEEN
-263 EEVSAEL
+263 SEL
-270 SEYSYYI
+270 SEYYYYI
-277 DIISDD
+277 DITSDD
-283 FKPQNKYEITI
+283 FKPQNSYEITI
-294 KAGFGDHRYVT
+294 KPGFGDDRNVV
-305 REAKSYEVVA
+305 REESSYEVVA

-346 LNVSVEKL
+346 LNVSVERL
-354 SEQNFRYFL
+354 AEQNFRFFL
-363 NFNDNN
+363 NFNYDSENL
-369 DESVSNFSTQ
+369 SSFSTQ

-393 VALNKIK
+393 IALNKIK

-419 DKSVS
+419 NKSVS

-461 KIYGTKNE
+461 KIYGVKNE
-469 EIAVGA
+469 EIAIGA
-475 TNDEGVFKFNRKDI
+475 TNDEGVFKFNKKDI
-489 HKSASSVVVSLG
+489 HKIASSVVVSLG

-506 LIIKDGEALNEAKFI
+506 LIIQENEALNDAQFI
-521 SQDPSESIDAYTHFA
+521 SQNPSDTIDVYTHFA

-545 LQGAIYLRDRNFSPL
+545 LQGAIYLRDRDFKPL

-574 KSSAQIT
+574 KSSSEIS
-581 QNTNDVGM
+581 QNTNDAGM

-614 IASVPFYVESFV
+614 ISSVPFYVESFV

-633 IVLESDKFFKNDLL
+633 IVLESEKFFKNDLL
-647 RAELR
+647 RANLI

-685 KFKNETLKPSTFSG
+685 KFKNDTIKASSYPG
-699 YTSEFTL
+699 YVSDFAL
-706 SKDGKSSQIID
+706 SKDGKSSHIID
-717 LSFSTKNTPSIIKGV
+717 LSFSTKNAPSIIRGV
-732 MNFTVNHD
+732 INFNVNDD
-740 GKNVSETKS
+740 GKNVSEAKS

-756 DMVGIAASTAFADP
+756 DMVGIAASTTFAEP
-770 NDDVKI
+770 NEDVKL
-776 RTVVVDMPSQ
+776 RTVVLEMSSQ

-795 DIKRVS
+795 DVKRVS

-814 IQTLEDVDSFYKN
+814 IRTLEDIDSFYKS
-827 SGEFNYKFTQS
+827 SGEFGYKFTQS

-856 DMDVSGYNYSTLA
+856 DIDVSGYNYSTLA

-877 QIKLNKSVYKKG
+877 QIKLNKSVYKRG

-912 GIKAYKVVKIK
+912 GVKAYKVVKIK

-928 VKFKLDFDFN
+928 VKFKLDFDFS

-976 SLEVPK
+976 SLDAPK
-982 AAKSDEKI
+982 VAKSDENI

-1030 PDSVFDYD
+1030 PDGVFDYD

-1044 NYKVEGKTLSFGGDM
+1044 NYKVEGKILNFGGDM
-1059 AAMAMQAK
+1059 TAMAMEAK

-1083 ANLVSLQADD
+1083 ANLISLQADD

-1112 VDAVVNDES
+1112 VDVVANNES
-1121 GMNAVNSE
+1121 GMNAVSSE
-1129 IVVKDE
+1129 ILIKDE

-1166 NLTINVVSSKNLS
+1166 NLTIKVASSKNLS

-1194 AFAFKISALETGAGE
+1194 AFTFKISALEAGAAE

-1228 VVSPYTISTYA
+1228 VVNPYTISTYA
-1239 KSSVFDKENK
+1239 KSSVFDKESM
-1249 ISLPNGYHNVS
+1249 ISLPKGFHNVS
-1260 VDASSS
+1260 IDASSS

-1281 PYGCAEQRGSR
+1281 PYGCAEQRSSR

-1299 KPKDGLEKS
+1299 KPKDELEKN

-1314 THGVSELLKMQ
+1314 THGMSELIKMQ

-1342 FASIFATDVLLDL
+1342 FANIFTTDVLLDL
-1355 EEAGYEL
+1355 EEAGYDIG
-1362 SKGAKQSAINSMM
+1362 KRVKQSAVNSMA
-1375 KYASNDLEALYSLYV
+1375 KYVNSDLEALYSLYV
-1390 SARANMADKSLLN
+1390 SARANMVDKSLLN

-1452 HSSFGSKMRD
+1452 YSSFGSKMRD

-1485 FLIVNLNELSST
+1485 FLITNLNELSST

-1520 KFKLSYNGE
+1520 KFKLSYNGS
-1529 SKEFDGLLSTS
+1529 SKEFDGLLSVS

-1546 NFTITPLGS
+1546 NFTITPLGK

-1569 LDIRHKIEPKE
+1569 LEIKHKIEPKE

-1619 NGVINEIVSS
+1619 NGVINEVVSS
-1629 CFEPINENLSNFTKS
+1629 CFEPINENLSGFNKS
-1644 LKSSLQ
+1644 FKDSIEL
-1650 VEYKSIK
+1650 EYQSIK

-1666 LSSDQK
+1666 LDSDK
-1672 DAVLYTPY
+1672 REAVLYTPY
-1680 RVRLGGKCSL
+1680 RVRLSGKCSL

-1711 SFNVK
+1711 SFTVK

>member
-1 MQRKAL
+1 MQQKAL
-7 LLALFGA
+7 LLALLGA
-14 ANLYALSLNGN
+14 VNLYALSLNGT
-25 AELKSPLSV
+25 AEVKSPLSV
-34 EFGLEGEVSKGL
+34 EFGLEDDVSKNL
-46 VGTLSDKKLLTCQ
+46 IGTLSEKKLISCQ
-59 PALEG
+59 PALSG
-64 TVKFKGE
+64 TVKFNAQ
-71 SLLLFTKDMRAGTEY
+71 SLTLFTKDMRAGVEY
-86 SCKLENGSTASFR
+86 SCKLENGSSASFG
-99 TKEFELQKIEKLTDN
+99 TKEFALEKIEKLTDS
-114 KYILKFNDDV
+114 KFILKFNDEV
-124 KASAVKQIGVL
+124 SEELMKKIAIKGASFNVL
-135 GDNSKNIAFE
+135 Q
-145 VVELSKDSFEL
+145 LSQSSFEL
-156 DLSENVSEPIFDLG
+156 DLDKNISEPVFDFG
-170 EGFQSKFGAVLAGE
+170 ENFESKFGAKLAGD
-184 SRLKFTSESS
+184 SMVKFTEQASD
-194 QESVNIDAEAK
+194 ESVNINAEAK
-205 SFEIDEIYPK
+205 SFEIAKIYPT
-215 SFDNGMLAFR
+215 SLDNGILAFR
-225 IYLKNWIHDDVN
+225 IYLKEWLSDDNN
-237 LKKFINIKG
+237 LKKFIKIKG
-246 VKNFSI
+246 VKSFSI
-252 SDVTFNGSEEG
+252 SDVAYKNDDENSELEG
-263 EEVSAEL
+263 
-270 SEYSYYI
+270 YDYYI
-277 DIISDD
+277 DITSDE
-283 FKPQNKYEITI
+283 FKPQNSYEITI
-294 KAGFGDHRYVT
+294 KPGFGDDRNVV
-305 REAKSYEVVA
+305 REAKIYEVVA
-315 GNFTPF
+315 SNFTPF

-354 SEQNFRYFL
+354 SDQNFRYFL
-363 NFNDNN
+363 NFND
-369 DESVSNFSTQ
+369 DSDDLSNFSSK
-379 VAQKSYKLDGALNE
+379 VASKSYKLEGALNE
-393 VALNKIK
+393 ISLNKIK

-424 KVVYLSDIAV
+424 KVVYLSDIAI
-434 NVKLGKD
+434 NAKLSKD

-461 KIYGTKNE
+461 KIYGKRNE

-475 TNDEGVFKFNRKDI
+475 TNDEGVFKFNKKDI
-489 HKSASSVVVSLG
+489 YKEISSVVVSLG

-506 LIIKDGEALNEAKFI
+506 LIIKDDEALNEAKLI
-521 SQDPSESIDAYTHFA
+521 SQNPSESIDAYTHFA

-545 LQGAIYLRDRNFSPL
+545 IKGAIYLRDRNFNPL

-608 IYASKV
+608 IYANKV
-614 IASVPFYVESFV
+614 IASVPFYVESFM
-626 PNRIKNE
+626 PNKIKND
-633 IVLESDKFFKNDLL
+633 IAIDADKFFSN
-647 RAELR
+647 ELVKVNLT
-652 SNYLFGGAASELDGN
+652 SSYLFGGAASDLAGSM
-667 LQVDF
+667 QVSF

-678 NSEYKEY
+678 NSDFKEY
-685 KFKNETLKPSTFSG
+685 KFKNDTLKAATYPSI
-699 YTSEFTL
+699 ENDLVL

-717 LSFSTKNTPSIIKGV
+717 LSFNTKNAPSIIKGV
-732 MNFTVNHD
+732 INFNVNDD
-740 GKNVSETKS
+740 GKNVSDAKS

-756 DMVGIAASTAFADP
+756 DMVGIAANTTFAEP
-770 NDDVKI
+770 NEDVKL
-776 RTVVVDMPSQ
+776 RTVVLDMPTQ

-814 IQTLEDVDSFYKN
+814 IQTLEDVDSFYKS
-827 SGEFNYKFTQS
+827 SGEFSYKFTQS

-856 DMDVSGYNYSTLA
+856 DIDVSGYNYSTLA

-912 GIKAYKVVKIK
+912 GVKAYKVVKIK

-946 YRMTD
+946 YHMTD

-961 KVYANGDKSSRKIDL
+961 KVYANGDKSSRKIEL
-976 SLEVPK
+976 SLEAPK
-982 AAKSDEKI
+982 SAKSEENI

-1030 PDSVFDYD
+1030 PDGVFDYD

-1059 AAMAMQAK
+1059 AAMAMEAK

-1073 PVDSKNVKTF
+1073 PVDSKNIKTF
-1083 ANLVSLQADD
+1083 ANLISLQADD

-1112 VDAVVNDES
+1112 VDVVANDKN

-1129 IVVKDE
+1129 ILIKDE

-1166 NLTINVVSSKNLS
+1166 NLTINVVSSKNLR
-1179 IKTKENANLKPLENK
+1179 IKTKESANLKPLENK
-1194 AFAFKISALETGAGE
+1194 AFAFKISALEAGAGE
-1209 YNVTISDK
+1209 YNITVSDK

-1223 QSLLD
+1223 QNLLD
-1228 VVSPYTISTYA
+1228 VVNPYTISTYA
-1239 KSSVFDKENK
+1239 KSSVFDKESK
-1249 ISLPNGYHNVS
+1249 ISLPKGYHNVS

-1281 PYGCAEQRGSR
+1281 PYGCAEQRSSR

-1299 KPKDGLEKS
+1299 KPKDELEKS

-1314 THGVSELLKMQ
+1314 THGMNELLKMQ

-1342 FASIFATDVLLDL
+1342 FASIFATDVLLEL

-1362 SKGAKQSAINSMM
+1362 GKGVKQSAINSMT
-1375 KYASNDLEALYSLYV
+1375 KYASNDLEVLYSLYV
-1390 SARANMADKSLLN
+1390 SARANMTDKSVLN

-1421 AAALKLSG
+1421 AATLKING

-1443 AQAADYSKD
+1443 AQVADYTKEYSN
-1452 HSSFGSKMRD
+1452 FGSKIRD
-1462 NAFILYLHAKYF
+1462 NAFILYLHTRYF

-1485 FLIVNLNELSST
+1485 FLMVNLNELSST

-1508 AYFGKDSGEKNN
+1508 AYFGKDSGEKSN

-1569 LDIRHKIEPKE
+1569 LEIKHKIEPKE
-1580 LDIYRTFV
+1580 LDIYRVFV

-1644 LKSSLQ
+1644 LKNSLQ

-1666 LSSDQK
+1666 LSSDEK

>member
-1 MQRKAL
+1 MRQKVALMAL
-7 LLALFGA
+7 LGVV
-14 ANLYALSLNGN
+14 NLYAFSLNGT
-25 AELKSPLSV
+25 AEIKSPLSV
-34 EFGLEGEVSKGL
+34 EFGLEDKVSKNL
-46 VGTLSDKKLLTCQ
+46 VGTLSDKKIISCQ
-59 PALEG
+59 PALNG
-64 TVKFKGE
+64 IVKFRDQ
-71 SLLLFTKDMRAGTEY
+71 SLLLFTKDMHAGIEY
-86 SCKLENGSTASFR
+86 GCKLENGSMARFT
-99 TKEFELQKIEKLTDN
+99 TEEFNLSNIEKLSDSS
-114 KYILKFNDDV
+114 YILKFNDEVDINTIKTITV
-124 KASAVKQIGVL
+124 KGANFNAT
-135 GDNSKNIAFE
+135 
-145 VVELSKDSFEL
+145 ELTSTSFEL
-156 DLSENVSEPIFDLG
+156 NLDKNISEPIFDLG
-170 EGFQSKFGAVLAGE
+170 ENFESKFKAKLAGE
-184 SRLKFTSESS
+184 TRVKFTNEPK
-194 QESVNIDAEAK
+194 EENVNINAKAK
-205 SFEIDEIYPK
+205 SLEIPEIYPV
-215 SFDNGMLAFR
+215 SLDNGILGFR
-225 IYLKNWIHDDVN
+225 IYLKNWLDDDIN
-237 LKKFINIKG
+237 LKKFINIKD

-252 SDVTFNGSEEG
+252 SDVTYNGSDEEN
-263 EEVSAEL
+263 
-270 SEYSYYI
+270 SEFNEYYYYI
-277 DIISDD
+277 DITSDE
-283 FKPQNKYEITI
+283 FKPQSKYQITI
-294 KAGFGDHRYVT
+294 KPGFGDDRNVV
-305 REAKSYEVVA
+305 REARNYEVTA
-315 GNFTPF
+315 SNFMPF

-346 LNVSVEKL
+346 LNVSVERL
-354 SEQNFRYFL
+354 AEQNFRFFL
-363 NFNDNN
+363 NFNYDSENL
-369 DESVSNFSTQ
+369 SSFSTQ

-393 VALNKIK
+393 IALNKIK

-419 DKSVS
+419 NKSVS

-461 KIYGTKNE
+461 KIYGVKNE

-475 TNDEGVFKFNRKDI
+475 TNDEGVFKFNKKDI
-489 HKSASSVVVSLG
+489 HKIASSVVVSLG

-506 LIIKDGEALNEAKFI
+506 LIIQENEALNDAQFI
-521 SQDPSESIDAYTHFA
+521 SQNPSDTIDAYTHFA

-545 LQGAIYLRDRNFSPL
+545 LQGAIYLRDRDFKPL

-574 KSSAQIT
+574 KSSSEIS
-581 QNTNDVGM
+581 QNTNDAGM

-614 IASVPFYVESFV
+614 ISSVPFYVESFV

-633 IVLESDKFFKNDLL
+633 IVLESEKFFKNDLL
-647 RAELR
+647 RANLR

-685 KFKNETLKPSTFSG
+685 KFKNDTIKASSYPG
-699 YTSEFTL
+699 YVSDFTL
-706 SKDGKSSQIID
+706 SKDGKSSHIVD
-717 LSFSTKNTPSIIKGV
+717 LSFSTKNAPSIIKGV
-732 MNFTVNHD
+732 INFNLNDD
-740 GKNVSETKS
+740 GKNVSEAKS

-756 DMVGIAASTAFADP
+756 DMVGIAASTTFAEP
-770 NDDVKI
+770 NEDVKL
-776 RTVVVDMPSQ
+776 RTVVLEMASQ

-795 DIKRVS
+795 DVKRVS

-814 IQTLEDVDSFYKN
+814 IRTLEDIDSFYKS
-827 SGEFNYKFTQS
+827 SGEFGYKFTQS

-856 DMDVSGYNYSTLA
+856 DIDVSGYNYSTLA

-877 QIKLNKSVYKKG
+877 QIKLNKSVYKIG

-912 GIKAYKVVKIK
+912 GVKTYKVVKIK

-938 GLYVSANI
+938 GIYVSANI

-976 SLEVPK
+976 SLDVPK
-982 AAKSDEKI
+982 AAKSDENI

-1030 PDSVFDYD
+1030 PDGVFDYD

-1044 NYKVEGKTLSFGGDM
+1044 NYKVEGKILNFGGDM
-1059 AAMAMQAK
+1059 TAMAMEAK

-1083 ANLVSLQADD
+1083 ANLISLQADD

-1112 VDAVVNDES
+1112 VDVVANNES
-1121 GMNAVNSE
+1121 GMNAVSSE
-1129 IVVKDE
+1129 ILIKDE

-1166 NLTINVVSSKNLS
+1166 NLTINVASSKNLN

-1194 AFAFKISALETGAGE
+1194 AFTFKISALEAGAAE

-1239 KSSVFDKENK
+1239 KSSVFDKESM
-1249 ISLPNGYHNVS
+1249 ISLPKGFHNVS
-1260 VDASSS
+1260 IDASSS

-1281 PYGCAEQRGSR
+1281 PYGCAEQRSSR

-1299 KPKDGLEKS
+1299 KPKDELEKN

-1314 THGVSELLKMQ
+1314 THGMSELIKMQ

-1342 FASIFATDVLLDL
+1342 FANIFTTDVLLDL
-1355 EEAGYEL
+1355 EEAGYEIG
-1362 SKGAKQSAINSMM
+1362 KRVKQSAVNSMA
-1375 KYASNDLEALYSLYV
+1375 KYVNSDLEALYSLYV

-1452 HSSFGSKMRD
+1452 YSSFGSKMRD

-1474 EKNDYSDDLAN
+1474 DKNDYSDDLAN
-1485 FLIVNLNELSST
+1485 FLITNLNELSST

-1520 KFKLSYNGE
+1520 KFKLSYNGS
-1529 SKEFDGLLSTS
+1529 SKEFDGLLSVS

-1546 NFTITPLGS
+1546 NFTITPLGE

-1569 LDIRHKIEPKE
+1569 LEIKHKIEPKE

-1619 NGVINEIVSS
+1619 NGAINEIVSS
-1629 CFEPINENLSNFTKS
+1629 CFEPINENLSDFTKS
-1644 LKSSLQ
+1644 LKNSLQ

>member
-1 MQRKAL
+1 MWQKVA
-7 LLALFGA
+7 LLALLGMT
-14 ANLYALSLNGN
+14 NLYALSLNG
-25 AELKSPLSV
+25 AAQIKSPLSV
-34 EFGLEGEVSKGL
+34 EFGLEDKVDKNF
-46 VGTLSDKKLLTCQ
+46 VGMLSDKKLLLCQ
-59 PALEG
+59 PALNG
-64 TVKFKGE
+64 TVRFNSQ
-71 SLLLFTKDMRAGTEY
+71 SLLLFTKDMHAGLDY
-86 SCKLENGSTASFR
+86 SCKLENGSTASFA
-99 TKEFELQKIEKLTDN
+99 TKEFELTKIEKISDS
-114 KYILKFNDDV
+114 KYILKFNDEV
-124 KASAVKQIGVL
+124 NIEAI
-135 GDNSKNIAFE
+135 KNIAVKDAKFKAI
-145 VVELSKDSFEL
+145 ELSNNSFEL
-156 DLSENVSEPIFDLG
+156 NLDKNLSNPVFDFG
-170 EGFQSKFGAVLAGE
+170 EKFESKFGATLSGE
-184 SRLKFTSESS
+184 TIVNFADEISE
-194 QESVNIDAEAK
+194 ESVNINDNAK
-205 SFEIDEIYPK
+205 SLEIPEIYPV
-215 SFDNGMLAFR
+215 SLDNGILGFR
-225 IYLKNWIHDDVN
+225 IYLKNWLDDDIN

-252 SDVTFNGSEEG
+252 SDVKYSDNYEEN
-263 EEVSAEL
+263 SEL
-270 SEYSYYI
+270 SEYYYYI
-277 DIISDD
+277 DITSDD
-283 FKPQNKYEITI
+283 FKPQNSYEITI
-294 KAGFGDHRYVT
+294 KPGFGDDRNVV
-305 REAKSYEVVA
+305 REESSYEVVA

-339 RSANLAE
+339 RSANLPE
-346 LNVSVEKL
+346 LNVSIEKL
-354 SEQNFRYFL
+354 SDQNFRYFL

-369 DESVSNFSTQ
+369 EELSNFSTK
-379 VAQKSYKLDGALNE
+379 VASKSYKLDGALNE
-393 VALNKIK
+393 ISLNKIK

-434 NVKLGKD
+434 NAKLGKD

-461 KIYGTKNE
+461 KIYGKKNE

-475 TNDEGVFKFNRKDI
+475 TNDIGVFKFNKKDI
-489 HKSASSVVVSLG
+489 YKDISSVVVSLG

-506 LIIKDGEALNEAKFI
+506 LILKEDEALNEAKFM
-521 SQDPSESIDAYTHFA
+521 SQNASESIDAYVHFA

-545 LQGAIYLRDRNFSPL
+545 LKGAIYLRDRDFNPL
-560 KNMPVKI
+560 KNMPIKI
-567 KFIDPQG
+567 KFFDPQG
-574 KSSAQIT
+574 KSSAEISK
-581 QNTNDVGM
+581 NTNDVGM
-589 INFEKEILSDLS
+589 VNFEKEILSDLS

-614 IASVPFYVESFV
+614 ISNVPFFVESFM

-633 IVLESDKFFKNDLL
+633 ITLERDKFFANELV
-647 RAELR
+647 RANLA
-652 SNYLFGGAASELDGN
+652 SNYLFGGAASELDGSM
-667 LQVDF
+667 QVSF

-678 NSEYKEY
+678 NSEFKEY
-685 KFKNETLKPSTFSG
+685 KFKNNTLKPSAYPSF
-699 YTSEFTL
+699 ENDLTL
-706 SKDGKSSQIID
+706 SKDGKSSQMID
-717 LSFSTKNTPSIIKGV
+717 LSFSTKNASSIITGV
-732 MNFTVNHD
+732 INFNVNDD
-740 GKNVSETKS
+740 GKNVSDTKS

-756 DMVGIAASTAFADP
+756 DMVGIAASTTFAEP
-770 NDDVKI
+770 NEDVKI
-776 RTVVVDMPSQ
+776 RTVVVDMSSQ

-795 DIKRVS
+795 DIKRVT

-814 IQTLEDVDSFYKN
+814 FQTLEDVDNFYKDN
-827 SGEFNYKFTQS
+827 GEFSYKFTQS
-838 GSYVITA
+838 GSYVIVV

-877 QIKLNKSVYKKG
+877 QIKLNKNIYKKG

-906 VTLEDA
+906 VTLED
-912 GIKAYKVVKIK
+912 GGVKAYKVVKIK

-928 VKFKLDFDFN
+928 VKFKLDFDFS

-951 AGLTPFRTYG
+951 GGLTPFRTYG
-961 KVYANGDKSSRKIDL
+961 KVYAKADKSSRILDL
-976 SLEVPK
+976 SLDAPNT
-982 AAKSDEKI
+982 AKSDENI

-1030 PDSVFDYD
+1030 PDGVFDYD
-1038 IYNRLT
+1038 IYNMLT

-1059 AAMAMQAK
+1059 AALAMEAK

-1073 PVDSKNVKTF
+1073 PVDSKKIKTY

-1093 KGEISYEFKTPNGF
+1093 NGEISYEFKTPNGF
-1107 NSAVR
+1107 NSAIR
-1112 VDAVVNDES
+1112 VDVVANNENS
-1121 GMNAVNSE
+1121 MNAVNKE
-1129 IVVKDE
+1129 ILVKDD
-1135 VIIKPSVVV
+1135 VIIKPSALV

-1166 NLTINVVSSKNLS
+1166 NLTIKVASSKNLN

-1194 AFAFKISALETGAGE
+1194 AFTFKISALEAGAGE
-1209 YNVTISDK
+1209 YNITISDK
-1217 NSSKTV
+1217 NSSKTA
-1223 QSLLD
+1223 QNLLD
-1228 VVSPYTISTYA
+1228 VVNPYTISTYA
-1239 KSSVFDKENK
+1239 KSSVFDKESM
-1249 ISLPNGYHNVS
+1249 ISLPKGFHNVS
-1260 VDASSS
+1260 IDASSS

-1281 PYGCAEQRGSR
+1281 PYGCAEQRSSR

-1299 KPKDGLEKS
+1299 KPKDELEKN

-1314 THGVSELLKMQ
+1314 ASGMSELIKMQ

-1330 FGYWSDLGYTNA
+1330 FGYWSDLSSTNA
-1342 FASIFATDVLLDL
+1342 FASIYATDVLLDL

-1362 SKGAKQSAINSMM
+1362 NKNVKQRALNSLL
-1375 KYASNDLEALYSLYV
+1375 KYTNTDIEALYAIYV
-1390 SARANMADKSLLN
+1390 SSRANVADKSVLN
-1403 KIYDDKA
+1403 KIYDHKA

-1421 AAALKLSG
+1421 AAALKLNG

-1443 AQAADYSKD
+1443 AQIADYSRD
-1452 HSSFGSKMRD
+1452 YSSFGSKMRD

-1485 FLIVNLNELSST
+1485 FLITNLNELSST

-1508 AYFGKDSGEKNN
+1508 AYFGKDVGEKNN

-1529 SKEFDGLLSTS
+1529 SKEFDGLLSVS
-1540 FTTKDG
+1540 FTAKDG
-1546 NFTITPLGS
+1546 NFTITPLGE

-1569 LDIRHKIEPKE
+1569 LEIKHKIEPKE

-1600 KVNDVIYSKVV
+1600 RVNDVIYSKIV
-1611 INSKTMVR
+1611 INSKAMVK

-1629 CFEPINENLSNFTKS
+1629 CFEPINENLSGFNKS
-1644 LKSSLQ
+1644 LKDSIEL
-1650 VEYKSIK
+1650 EYQSIK
-1657 DDRVLSFYT
+1657 DDRVLSFYA
-1666 LSSDQK
+1666 LDSDK
-1672 DAVLYTPY
+1672 RDAVLYTPY

-1690 GAVTTENM
+1690 GAVITENM

-1711 SFNVK
+1711 SFTVK

>member
-1 MQRKAL
+1 MQQKAL
-7 LLALFGA
+7 LLALLGA
-14 ANLYALSLNGN
+14 VNLYALSLNGSV
-25 AELKSPLSV
+25 EVKSPLSV
-34 EFGLEGEVSKGL
+34 EFGLEDDVSKNL
-46 VGTLSDKKLLTCQ
+46 IGTLSEKKLISCE
-59 PALEG
+59 PALSG
-64 TVKFKGE
+64 TVKFNAQ
-71 SLLLFTKDMRAGTEY
+71 SLTLFTKDMHAGVEY
-86 SCKLENGSTASFR
+86 SCKLENGSSASFE
-99 TKEFELQKIEKLTDN
+99 TKEFALEKIEKLTDS
-114 KYILKFNDDV
+114 KFILKFNDEVSEELV
-124 KASAVKQIGVL
+124 KKIAVKGASFNALQ
-135 GDNSKNIAFE
+135 
-145 VVELSKDSFEL
+145 LSQNSFEL
-156 DLSENVSEPIFDLG
+156 DLDKNISEPTFDLG
-170 EGFQSKFGAVLAGE
+170 ENFESKFGAKLAGDGVV
-184 SRLKFTSESS
+184 KFSEQASD
-194 QESVNIDAEAK
+194 ESVNINAEAN
-205 SFEIDEIYPK
+205 SFEIAKIYPT
-215 SFDNGMLAFR
+215 SLDNGILAFR
-225 IYLKNWIHDDVN
+225 IYLKEWLSDDNN
-237 LKKFINIKG
+237 LKKFIKIKG
-246 VKNFSI
+246 VKSFSI
-252 SDVTFNGSEEG
+252 SDVAYKNDDENGAPNSELEG
-263 EEVSAEL
+263 
-270 SEYSYYI
+270 YDYYI
-277 DIISDD
+277 DITSDE
-283 FKPQNKYEITI
+283 FKPQNSYEITI
-294 KAGFGDHRYVT
+294 KPGFGDDRNVV
-305 REAKSYEVVA
+305 REAKTYEVVA
-315 GNFTPF
+315 SNFTPF
-321 ANFINNE
+321 ANFTNEE

-339 RSANLAE
+339 RSANLPE

-354 SEQNFRYFL
+354 SDQNFRYFL
-363 NFNDNN
+363 NFNDNSE
-369 DESVSNFSTQ
+369 DLSNFSSK
-379 VAQKSYKLDGALNE
+379 VASKSYKLEGALNE
-393 VALNKIK
+393 ISLNKIK

-410 YKINLNYGK
+410 YKISLNYGK

-424 KVVYLSDIAV
+424 KVVYLSDIAI
-434 NVKLGKD
+434 NAKLGKD

-461 KIYGTKNE
+461 KIYGKRNE

-475 TNDEGVFKFNRKDI
+475 TNDVGVFKFNKKDI
-489 HKSASSVVVSLG
+489 YKEISSIVVSLG

-506 LIIKDGEALNEAKFI
+506 LIIKDGEALNEAKLI
-521 SQDPSESIDAYTHFA
+521 SQNPSESIDAYTHFA

-545 LQGAIYLRDRNFSPL
+545 LKGAIYLRDRDFNPL

-601 GRFNMQV
+601 GRFNMQI

-626 PNRIKNE
+626 PNKIKND
-633 IVLESDKFFKNDLL
+633 IAIDADKFFSN
-647 RAELR
+647 ELVKVNLT
-652 SNYLFGGAASELDGN
+652 SSYLFGGAASDLAGSM
-667 LQVDF
+667 QVSF
-672 FDDEYK
+672 FDDEYQ
-678 NSEYKEY
+678 NSEFKEY
-685 KFKNETLKPSTFSG
+685 KFKNDTLKAAAYPSI
-699 YTSEFTL
+699 ENDLTL
-706 SKDGKSSQIID
+706 SKDGKSSQMID
-717 LSFSTKNTPSIIKGV
+717 LSFNTKNAPSIIKGV
-732 MNFTVNHD
+732 INFNVNDD
-740 GKNVSETKS
+740 GKNVSDAKS

-770 NDDVKI
+770 NEDVKI

-827 SGEFNYKFTQS
+827 SGEFSYKFTQS

-856 DMDVSGYNYSTLA
+856 DIDVSGYNYSTLA

-906 VTLEDA
+906 VTLENA
-912 GIKAYKVVKIK
+912 GVKAYKVVKIK

-961 KVYANGDKSSRKIDL
+961 KVYANGDKSSRKIEL
-976 SLEVPK
+976 SLEAPK
-982 AAKSDEKI
+982 SAKSDENI

-1030 PDSVFDYD
+1030 PDGVFDYD
-1038 IYNRLT
+1038 IYNMLT
-1044 NYKVEGKTLSFGGDM
+1044 NYKVEGKTLSFGGDA
-1059 AAMAMQAK
+1059 AAMAVAAK

-1073 PVDSKNVKTF
+1073 PVDSKNVKTY

-1107 NSAVR
+1107 NGAIR
-1112 VDAVVNDES
+1112 VDAVANDATA
-1121 GMNAVNSE
+1121 MNAVSSE
-1129 IVVKDE
+1129 IKVKDD
-1135 VIIKPSVVV
+1135 VIIKPSALV

-1158 INTTNEDK
+1158 INTTNADK
-1166 NLTINVVSSKNLS
+1166 NLTINVASSKNLN
-1179 IKTKENANLKPLENK
+1179 IKTQENANLKPFENK
-1194 AFAFKISALETGAGE
+1194 AFVLKISALETGAGE

-1217 NSSKTV
+1217 NSSKTL
-1223 QSLLD
+1223 QNLLD

-1239 KSSVFDKENK
+1239 KSSVFDKESK
-1249 ISLPNGYHNVS
+1249 ISLPKGYHDVS
-1260 VDASSS
+1260 IDASSS

-1281 PYGCAEQRGSR
+1281 PYGCAEQRSSR

-1299 KPKDGLEKS
+1299 KPKDELEKG

-1314 THGVSELLKMQ
+1314 VSGIDELVKMQ

-1330 FGYWSDLGYTNA
+1330 FGYWSDLGETNA

-1355 EEAGYEL
+1355 SEAGYEV
-1362 SKGAKQSAINSMM
+1362 SKGVKQNALNSLL
-1375 KYASNDLEALYSLYV
+1375 KYANNDLEALYALYV
-1390 SARANMADKSLLN
+1390 SSRANMADRSILN

-1410 YNTTALNKYLM
+1410 YNKTALSKYLM
-1421 AAALKLSG
+1421 AAALKLNG
-1429 LNDEAKVALKDIKK
+1429 LNDEAKVALKDIKNTK
-1443 AQAADYSKD
+1443 TIEENASDFSSKV
-1452 HSSFGSKMRD
+1452 RD

-1508 AYFGKDSGEKNN
+1508 AYFGKDNGEKNN

-1540 FTTKDG
+1540 FTTKNG
-1546 NFTITPLGS
+1546 EFSIAPLGS

-1564 YAYVP
+1564 YAYLP

-1580 LDIYRTFV
+1580 LDIYRVFV
-1588 DEKGKELGLDSL
+1588 DEKGKEVDLNSL

-1629 CFEPINENLSNFTKS
+1629 CFEPINENLSNFSKS
-1644 LKSSLQ
+1644 LKNSLQ
-1650 VEYKSIK
+1650 VEYKSVK

-1666 LSSDQK
+1666 LNSDEK